1 MFIQKGKTNW
11 IFIIVVALIAGAVG
25 GGLTVYINDTI
36 NQTTSLSQIAELTN
50 PVNNGGNGNNQTNN
64 SGNAANEGGKTNL
77 GADFNLV
84 FKYGVGGKNVLDTFK
99 NKFTKDMIADPAVTV
114 DFRLTQAEKES
125 IRQKINELDLF
136 NKTSKIQPQAGIQMA
151 QTPCSNYYLK
161 VQESD
166 LAKEVSWDDC
176 AGKITEVYQQFS
188 SFMINLIESKKE
200 FKDLPAA
207 KGGYL

>member
-1 MFIQKGKTNW
+1 MFIQKDKTNW
-11 IFIIVVALIAGAVG
+11 IFVIVVALIAGAVG

-36 NQTTSLSQIAELTN
+36 NQTTLLSQIPELKN
-50 PVNNGGNGNNQTNN
+50 PVANN
-64 SGNAANEGGKTNL
+64 SGNIGNENGKTNL

-99 NKFTKDMIADPAVTV
+99 NKFTKDMIADPSITV
-114 DFRLTQAEKES
+114 DFKLTKAERES

-136 NKTSKIQPQAGIQMA
+136 NKETNIRPESGIQMA

-161 VQESD
+161 AQDSALV
-166 LAKEVSWDDC
+166 KEISWDDC
-176 AGKITEVYQQFS
+176 TGEITETYQQFTN
-188 SFMINLIESKKE
+188 FMINLIESKKE

-207 KGGYL
+207 QGGYL